1 MPQQLP
7 LPFAFNTVDGFEQFH
22 PGSNAEAVT
31 HLRRCAEG
39 LGEPLIFLWGG
50 PGQGK
55 THLLHACCRE
65 AHEHGQTVSYLPLL
79 ALKDFGGGALEGLEI
94 QQLVCL
100 DDLESIA
107 GNDGWEHALFALF
120 NRLRDA
126 DHRLVVAAKVPPAE
140 LPIMLPDLKTRLG
153 WGLTLAL
160 RPLSDEDTLAALSLH
175 AGTLGLEL
183 PSRVGRFLL
192 RRHHRDLP
200 GLCRLLEQLDQ
211 ATLAAKRK
219 LTVPFVKNY
228 LEGKR

>member
-1 MPQQLP
+1 MPRQLP
-7 LPFAFNTVDGFEQFH
+7 LPFAFNAVDGFEEFH
-22 PGSNAEAVT
+22 AGGNAETVT

-39 LGEPLIFLWGG
+39 LGESLIFLWGG
-50 PGQGK
+50 QGQGK

-65 AHEHGQTVSYLPLL
+65 AHERGQTVSYLPLL
-79 ALKDFGGGALEGLEI
+79 ALKDFGGSALEGLEL

-100 DDLESIA
+100 DDLESVA
-107 GNDGWEHALFALF
+107 GMDKWEHALFELF

-126 DHRLVVAAKVPPAE
+126 DHRLVVAAKVPPAD

-160 RPLSDEDTLAALSLH
+160 RPLSDEDTLLALSLH

-183 PSRVGRFLL
+183 PPPVGRFLL
-192 RRHHRDLP
+192 RRYHRDLP
-200 GLCRLLEQLDQ
+200 GLCCLLEQLDQ

-219 LTVPFVKNY
+219 LTVPFVKTY
-228 LEGKR
+228 MEGKR